1 MNVTRPC
8 AQSTAGLLLAGGR
21 SSRFGAEK
29 ALASFRGSP
38 LMDAVA
44 QRFAGLAAIAV
55 SARPHSAAERRAHAQ
70 GYQVLHDAPS
80 TPSGP
85 LSGVCAGLA
94 WANDL
99 GLSFLATAPCDAPLL
114 PDDLFPRLLQEINL
128 APAAYA
134 QTGRGPHPLC
144 AIWSV
149 RLLAPLQLTLQDG
162 EHPAVRGLLRE
173 IGAVA
178 VSFAD
183 DRAFLNANTPEA
195 LAHLERAA

>member
-1 MNVTRPC
+1 MIATTPC

-29 ALASFRGSP
+29 ALAPFRGAP

-55 SARPHSAAERRAHAQ
+55 SARPHSAAERRAHAL
-70 GYQVLHDAPS
+70 GYPVLHDAPS
-80 TPSGP
+80 TPPGP

-114 PDDLFPRLLQEINL
+114 PDDLFPRLIDSIGA

-134 QTGRGPHPLC
+134 HTTRGVHPLC

-149 RLLAPLQLTLQDG
+149 RLLAPLHLTLQDG
-162 EHPAVRGLLRE
+162 EHPAVRSLLQE

-183 DRAFLNANTPEA
+183 DRAFLNANTPDA
-195 LAHLERAA
+195 LAALERAA